1 MHATKI
7 GFVLLSNSNDALPST
22 RISVLTMLPYLRQAG
37 YEPKLVFDPPVSTE
51 TPHVSG
57 LTSTMLEEGIRIAYF
72 QKVHGPS
79 VLEEVRTLSQAGI
92 KTIYG
97 VCDLIDNEMVKATD
111 ATIVVTDYLKQ
122 LHDAALHHK
131 IHVVHDGIERPD
143 VQKRYDSW
151 PTGIRRDTDRPLR
164 AILVTSSELDTIPII
179 EAPPKFVEVTIVGAY
194 PPVASWVDRA
204 KRTYWKTQSITGI
217 AAKLRHAYR
226 ISRRRFRAVNWAPNL
241 SYDLM
246 VKADVGILP
255 VDMRPDPD
263 QPPGASFW
271 QKKSENRLTMKMAVG
286 LPVVA
291 SPVPSYKSIIEQG
304 MNGYIAD
311 GRSDWMAYFDALRDP
326 ELRKR
331 VGERARASV
340 IHRFSREAQA
350 RLLISVL
357 DRVGGAT

>member
-37 YEPKLVFDPPVSTE
+37 YEPKIVFDPPVSAE

-57 LTSTMLEEGIRIAYF
+57 LTSTMLEQGIRIAYF

-179 EAPPKFVEVTIVGAY
+179 DAPPKFLEVTIVGAY
-194 PPVASWVDRA
+194 PPV
-204 KRTYWKTQSITGI
+204 
-217 AAKLRHAYR
+217 
-226 ISRRRFRAVNWAPNL
+226 L
-241 SYDLM
+241 SYNLM